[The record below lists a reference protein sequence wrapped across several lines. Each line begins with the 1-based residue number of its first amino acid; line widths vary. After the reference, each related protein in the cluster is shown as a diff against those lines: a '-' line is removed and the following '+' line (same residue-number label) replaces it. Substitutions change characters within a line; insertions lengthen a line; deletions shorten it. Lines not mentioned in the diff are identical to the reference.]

1 MNSYIFY
8 LAITIVTLIAVVV
21 NLLYLYRV
29 TKEIKRRSDN
39 YKNGSKV
46 ELSYQR
52 EQLENKLYD
61 ISDKITLNEELYK
74 DVNHFMLTPND
85 TALILKQQVADYSFF
100 DELGIDFAKIQ
111 VQRDMVMCLMPFH
124 KRYDKVYIALQNACK
139 QCGYSA
145 IRSDNQFVSG
155 DILKYTI
162 ELILKA
168 QIIIAVIDGRN
179 PNVFYEIGIAHSL
192 GKLVILVSNIADFQ
206 SVPFDLRNNRMVLY
220 KGATDLEGNIV
231 YCINSFKGGE
241 KHDAN

>member
-8 LAITIVTLIAVVV
+8 LAITIVTLIVVVV

-231 YCINSFKGGE
+231 HCINSFKGGE
-241 KHDAN
+241 KHDSN

>member
-8 LAITIVTLIAVVV
+8 LAITIVTLIVVVV

-39 YKNGSKV
+39 FKNGSKV

-111 VQRDMVMCLMPFH
+111 VQSDMVMCLMPFH

-231 YCINSFKGGE
+231 HCINSFKGGE
-241 KHDAN
+241 KHDSN

>member
-8 LAITIVTLIAVVV
+8 LAITIVTLIVVVV

-74 DVNHFMLTPND
+74 DVNHCMLTPND

-111 VQRDMVMCLMPFH
+111 VQSDMVMCLMPFH

-231 YCINSFKGGE
+231 HCINSFKGGE
-241 KHDAN
+241 KHDSN

>member
-8 LAITIVTLIAVVV
+8 LAITIVTLIVVVV

-61 ISDKITLNEELYK
+61 ISDKITLNEELYR

-231 YCINSFKGGE
+231 HCINSFKGGE
-241 KHDAN
+241 KHDSN

>member
-8 LAITIVTLIAVVV
+8 LAITIVTLIVVVV

-39 YKNGSKV
+39 LKNGSKV

-220 KGATDLEGNIV
+220 KGVTDLEGNIV
-231 YCINSFKGGE
+231 HCINSFKGGE
-241 KHDAN
+241 KHDSN

>member
-1 MNSYIFY
+1 MVSLNMVNTFILVFS
-8 LAITIVTLIAVVV
+8 IVIVLLNTVVV
-21 NLLYLYRV
+21 LILFIR
-29 TKEIKRRSDN
+29 TKERKKSN
-39 YKNGSKV
+39 TVS
-46 ELSYQR
+46 LSYPR
-52 EQLENKLYD
+52 ELAENKVY
-61 ISDKITLNEELYK
+61 NAVEELTNSSGMFM
-74 DVNHFMLTPND
+74 DVNHLLLSQISED
-85 TALILKQQVADYSFF
+85 IILKQRVADYSFF

-231 YCINSFKGGE
+231 HCINSFKGGE
-241 KHDAN
+241 KHDSN

>member
-8 LAITIVTLIAVVV
+8 LAITIVTLIVVVV

-85 TALILKQQVADYSFF
+85 TALILKQQVADSSFF

-231 YCINSFKGGE
+231 HCINSFKGGE
-241 KHDAN
+241 KHDSN

>member
-1 MNSYIFY
+1 M
-8 LAITIVTLIAVVV
+8 VVV

-111 VQRDMVMCLMPFH
+111 VQSDMVMCLMPFH

-231 YCINSFKGGE
+231 HCINSFKGGE
-241 KHDAN
+241 KHDSN

>member
-8 LAITIVTLIAVVV
+8 LAITIVTLIVVVV

-139 QCGYSA
+139 QCGYRA

-231 YCINSFKGGE
+231 HCINSFKGGE
-241 KHDAN
+241 KHDSN

>member
-8 LAITIVTLIAVVV
+8 LAITIVTLIVVVV
-21 NLLYLYRV
+21 NLLYLYGV

-39 YKNGSKV
+39 FKNGSKV

-192 GKLVILVSNIADFQ
+192 GKVVILVSNIADFQ

-231 YCINSFKGGE
+231 HCINSFKGGE
-241 KHDAN
+241 KHDSN

>member
-8 LAITIVTLIAVVV
+8 LAITIVTLIVVVV

-111 VQRDMVMCLMPFH
+111 VQSDMVMCLMPFH

-179 PNVFYEIGIAHSL
+179 PNVFYEIGIAHCL

-231 YCINSFKGGE
+231 HCINSFKGGE
-241 KHDAN
+241 KHDSN

>member
-8 LAITIVTLIAVVV
+8 LTITIVTLIVVVV
-21 NLLYLYRV
+21 NFLYLYRV

-124 KRYDKVYIALQNACK
+124 KRYDKVYIALQTACK

-220 KGATDLEGNIV
+220 KGATDLEGNLV
-231 YCINSFKGGE
+231 HCINSFKGGE
-241 KHDAN
+241 KHDSN

>member
-8 LAITIVTLIAVVV
+8 LAITIVTLIVVVV

-111 VQRDMVMCLMPFH
+111 VQSDMVMCLMPFH

-231 YCINSFKGGE
+231 HCINSFKGGE
-241 KHDAN
+241 KHDSN

>member
-8 LAITIVTLIAVVV
+8 LAITIVTLIVVVV

-39 YKNGSKV
+39 FKNGSKV

-85 TALILKQQVADYSFF
+85 TALILKQRVADYSFF

-111 VQRDMVMCLMPFH
+111 VQSDMVMCLMPFH

-231 YCINSFKGGE
+231 HCINSFKGGE
-241 KHDAN
+241 KHDSN

>member
-8 LAITIVTLIAVVV
+8 LAITIVTLIVVVV

-39 YKNGSKV
+39 FKNGSKV

-231 YCINSFKGGE
+231 HCINSFKGGE
-241 KHDAN
+241 KHDSN

>member
-8 LAITIVTLIAVVV
+8 LTITIVTLTVVVV

-29 TKEIKRRSDN
+29 TKEIKRRADN
-39 YKNGSKV
+39 FKNGSKV

-231 YCINSFKGGE
+231 HCINSFKGGE
-241 KHDAN
+241 KYDSN

>member
-8 LAITIVTLIAVVV
+8 LAITIVTLIVVVV
-21 NLLYLYRV
+21 NLLYLYGV
-29 TKEIKRRSDN
+29 TKEIKRRSDDF
-39 YKNGSKV
+39 KNGSKV

-192 GKLVILVSNIADFQ
+192 GKVVILVSNIADFQ

-231 YCINSFKGGE
+231 HCINSFKGGE
-241 KHDAN
+241 KHDSN